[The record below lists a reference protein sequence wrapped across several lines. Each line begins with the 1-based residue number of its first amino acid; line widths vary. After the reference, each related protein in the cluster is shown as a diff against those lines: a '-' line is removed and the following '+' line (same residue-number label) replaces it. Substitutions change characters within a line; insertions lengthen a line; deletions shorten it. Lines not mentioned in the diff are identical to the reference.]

1 MEITYPCPRY
11 SSKCATRP
19 ALPPGQS
26 FDYNLN
32 VPAGSNGNI
41 NSPICHHNTPWPQAN
56 EVWTAGE
63 TVSVQ
68 FQSGGATHS
77 GGHCE
82 FSVSYDGGQTFVVL
96 YQRLRYCFFTSAP
109 SQGGTDSVR
118 TYTFN
123 LPANLPGAPR
133 VTFLWSWVNAV
144 GNREFYS
151 NCADVAIKGA
161 AGSYTGKKVTIA
173 NYGAGYPVIPEFLGN
188 YETGISYYTNGTQV
202 THNYYFGGTYF
213 DLLGSPHHHYLGP
226 SYHDDVGCTDLIDNL
241 WRRLV
246 HKRHV
251 PVLA

>member
-1 MEITYPCPRY
+1 MLLKSATALLTLATAVLGHMEITYPCPRY
-11 SSKCATRP
+11 SPRCATRP
-19 ALPPGQS
+19 TLPPGQS

-41 NSPICHHNTPWPQAN
+41 NSPICHHDTPWPQAN

-63 TVSVQ
+63 TVSVK
-68 FQSGGATHS
+68 FNAGGATHS

-123 LPANLPGAPR
+123 LPATLPGAPR

-188 YETGISYYTNGTQV
+188 YETGISYYMGGTQV
-202 THNYYFGGTYF
+202 TVSGPGF
-213 DLLGSPHHHYLGP
+213 DG
-226 SYHDDVGCTDLIDNL
+226 
-241 WRRLV
+241 
-246 HKRHV
+246 
-251 PVLA
+251 